1 MMQTSEA
8 FNHAKNLKLYS
19 WEQKFG
25 NSINVT
31 FNKEMDAKKNMMI
44 MDSINKCV
52 LQEVITS
59 FLPLSVFS
67 LYVYNGNEMT
77 MSQIV
82 LVSMMLDRVREVS
95 RRITRNYT
103 NYLEVYASMESIH
116 KFLVNDEVQ

>member
-25 NSINVT
+25 NSINET
-31 FNKEMDAKKNMMI
+31 FNKEMDAKKSMMI
-44 MDSINKCV
+44 LNGINLCIE
-52 LQEVITS
+52 EVITS